1 MARRICVRINN
12 FIKALKREGK
22 KLTES
27 IVYHCQHEQQKQK
40 QKTIEIS
47 RIVSLIDPKYW
58 GMGPMLKPL
67 RHNLACPRL
76 ARLM

>member
-12 FIKALKREGK
+12 FIKALKREGEE
-22 KLTES
+22 LIES
-27 IVYHCQHEQQKQK
+27 IVYHCQYQQQKQK

-47 RIVSLIDPKYW
+47 RIVPLIEPKYR
-58 GMGPMLKPL
+58 GLGPMFKPV
-67 RHNLACPRL
+67 RQNLGCTRL